1 MSNNKKTKREAND
14 KCAICLEV
22 LSYMPNICTPCGHRF
37 HIECITSHLHTSNSD
52 GTLRWFCPICKARL
66 SCGCGDCSESFF
78 VDPNGLLDDED
89 DDSDDDIWEGAC
101 ESHSVV
107 ASNWVV
113 QDRVD
118 RSTNKSR
125 GERDNEK
132 KSGVDDSTKECIVI
146 KEEAQSTSSLSTFMD
161 FGNEQERKE
170 RLMNAEKRFKAA
182 LFAELM
188 KDDHPDEK
196 K

>member
-89 DDSDDDIWEGAC
+89 DDSDDDIWEGAS

-107 ASNWVV
+107 DSNWVV

-118 RSTNKSR
+118 RSTNKV
-125 GERDNEK
+125 EVNEIMK
-132 KSGVDDSTKECIVI
+132 KECIVI